1 MTSERIARD
10 YLKRARLRRRA
21 LDTLFEGQGFADVVR
36 EAHEVAELVLKGALR
51 FVGVDPPK
59 RHDVRGAVVREI
71 GRFPKACREDLV
83 RLAEQASALAAERG
97 HAFYGDEVGL
107 VGASE
112 LFGAEEATKALD
124 LVDGLLVFYAGLL
137 GEPPATSK

>member
-1 MTSERIARD
+1 MTSDRIARD

-21 LDTLFEGQGFADVVR
+21 LDTLLQGEGFADVVR

-59 RHDVRGAVVREI
+59 RHDVRGTVVREFA
-71 GRFPKACREDLV
+71 RFPEAWRAELA
-83 RLAEQASALAAERG
+83 RLADQASALAAERG
-97 HAFYGDEVGL
+97 HAFYGDETAL

-112 LFGAEEATKALD
+112 LFGAGEAQKALA
-124 LVDGLLVFYAGLL
+124 LVDGLLAFYAVLL
-137 GEPPATSK
+137 GEPSA

>member
-1 MTSERIARD
+1 MTSDRIARD

-21 LDTLFEGQGFADVVR
+21 LDTLLQGEGFADVVR

-59 RHDVRGAVVREI
+59 RHDVRGAVIREMA
-71 GRFPKACREDLV
+71 RFPEAWRDELT
-83 RLAEQASALAAERG
+83 RLADQASALAAERG
-97 HAFYGDEVGL
+97 HAFYGDESAL

-112 LFGAEEATKALD
+112 LFGADEAQKALE
-124 LVDGLLVFYAGLL
+124 LVDGLLAFYAALL
-137 GEPPATSK
+137 GERTA

>member
-21 LDTLFEGQGFADVVR
+21 LDTLLEGEGFADVVR
-36 EAHEVAELVLKGALR
+36 ESHEVAELVLKGALR
-51 FVGVDPPK
+51 FVAVDPPK
-59 RHDVRGAVVREI
+59 RHDVRGAVLREI
-71 GRFPKACREDLV
+71 GRFPEAWREELL

-97 HAFYGDEVGL
+97 HAFYGDESAL

-112 LFGAEEATKALD
+112 LFGVDEARKALD
-124 LVDGLLVFYAGLL
+124 LVDGLLAFYTALL
-137 GEPPATSK
+137 GEPAA

>member
-1 MTSERIARD
+1 MTSDRIARD

-21 LDTLFEGQGFADVVR
+21 LDTLLQGEGFADVVR

-59 RHDVRGAVVREI
+59 RHDVRGTVVREI
-71 GRFPKACREDLV
+71 ARFPEAWRAELA
-83 RLAEQASALAAERG
+83 RLADQASALAAERG
-97 HAFYGDEVGL
+97 HAFYGDETAL

-112 LFGAEEATKALD
+112 LFGAGEAQKALA
-124 LVDGLLVFYAGLL
+124 LVDGLLAFYAVLL
-137 GEPPATSK
+137 GEPSA

>member
-21 LDTLFEGQGFADVVR
+21 LDTLFGGEGYADVVR
-36 EAHEVAELVLKGALR
+36 EAHEVSELVLKGALR

-59 RHDVRGAVVREI
+59 RYDVRGAVLREI
-71 GRFPKACREDLV
+71 GRFPESWRHELP

-97 HAFYGDEVGL
+97 HAFYGDETGL

-112 LFGAEEATKALD
+112 LFGADEGRRALE
-124 LVDGLLVFYAGLL
+124 LVDGLLAFYAALL
-137 GEPPATSK
+137 GEASA

>member
-1 MTSERIARD
+1 VTSDRIARD

-21 LDTLFEGQGFADVVR
+21 LDTLLQGEGFADVVR

-59 RHDVRGAVVREI
+59 RHDVRGTVVREI
-71 GRFPKACREDLV
+71 ARFPEAWRAELA
-83 RLAEQASALAAERG
+83 RLADQASALAAERG
-97 HAFYGDEVGL
+97 HAFYGDETAL

-112 LFGAEEATKALD
+112 LFGAGEAQKALA
-124 LVDGLLVFYAGLL
+124 LVDGLLAFYAVLL
-137 GEPPATSK
+137 GEPSA